1 MMAES
6 PEGTAEVERSAAER
20 LTFFTDAVAA
30 IALTLL
36 AIELPVPEGFSPAE
50 LWQSVGENSYEYL
63 AFAISFVVIAAH
75 WSTHHDL
82 FRWVVRVD
90 DGLRRLNF
98 WWLLTIVLVPFVSKL
113 LSDPGGPG
121 GDEPDTSLPVRFA
134 AYAAVQVMANV
145 VFQLMVRRM
154 AAHHLVRPDTP
165 EAVLSRIRRGAIV
178 LGTSFAVSIPLFF
191 VWDRAWLVWIILPT
205 LNHLWH
211 RIRRARTGR
220 R

>member
-1 MMAES
+1 MTAHT
-6 PEGTAEVERSAAER
+6 EGVDEVERSAAER

-36 AIELPVPEGFSPAE
+36 ALELPVPEGFSPAE
-50 LWQSVGENSYEYL
+50 LWHSAYQNADDYV

-75 WSTHHDL
+75 WSSHHDL

-113 LSDPGGPG
+113 LSEPGDGLDG
-121 GDEPDTSLPVRFA
+121 LTDTSRSLRFA

-145 VFQLMVRRM
+145 VFQLMVHRM
-154 AAHHLVRPDTP
+154 ASQRLVRSDIPARLLTHT
-165 EAVLSRIRRGAIV
+165 RRAAIV
-178 LGTSFAVSIPLFF
+178 LGTTFAISVPLFL
-191 VWDRAWLVWIILPT
+191 VWDQAWLIWIILPA
-205 LNHLWH
+205 LNHLWQQV
-211 RIRRARTGR
+211 RRRRA
-220 R
+220 

>member
-1 MMAES
+1 M
-6 PEGTAEVERSAAER
+6 TAPPGRVDEVEHGAAER

-36 AIELPVPEGFSPAE
+36 ALELPVPEGFSPDD
-50 LWQSVGENSYEYL
+50 LWHSVLQNSDEYL

-113 LSDPGGPG
+113 LSEPGGTPDG
-121 GDEPDTSLPVRFA
+121 TPDTSLPLRFA
-134 AYAAVQVMANV
+134 AYAAVQVAANV

-154 AAHHLVRPDTP
+154 AAQHLVRTDIPP
-165 EAVLSRIRRGAIV
+165 GLLARIRRGAVV
-178 LGTSFAVSIPLFF
+178 LGTSFAVSIPLFL
-191 VWDRAWLVWIILPT
+191 VWDRAWLTWIILPV
-205 LNHLWH
+205 LNHLWQ
-211 RIRRARTGR
+211 RVRRRPLNR
-220 R
+220 ER

>member
-90 DGLRRLNF
+90 D
-98 WWLLTIVLVPFVSKL
+98 
-113 LSDPGGPG
+113 
-121 GDEPDTSLPVRFA
+121 
-134 AYAAVQVMANV
+134 
-145 VFQLMVRRM
+145 
-154 AAHHLVRPDTP
+154 
-165 EAVLSRIRRGAIV
+165 AVLRLGQGVAGLDHPADAEPPVAPDPARPYRTPVSRGHAQN
-178 LGTSFAVSIPLFF
+178 SPLS
-191 VWDRAWLVWIILPT
+191 A
-205 LNHLWH
+205 
-211 RIRRARTGR
+211 G
-220 R
+220 